1 MFAEKYNELLSG
13 FGKGRTMVLS
23 TSAGGL
29 VSSRMMSIVQQD
41 GIFYFQTDKTMRKYH
56 QITENH
62 NVALCMDNIQIEGVA
77 EEAGKPLDH
86 KIFSKLFSQQHKGS
100 FDAYSSLE
108 NERVFEV
115 RPVFV
120 QRWLY
125 IGTVPYIERFYV
137 EEKRYIKEKYNGE

>member
-1 MFAEKYNELLSG
+1 MFAEKYDEFLSG

-23 TSAGGL
+23 TSADGK
-29 VSSRMMSIVQQD
+29 VTSRMMSIVQQD
-41 GIFYFQTDKTMRKYH
+41 GVFYFQTDKTMRKYH
-56 QITENH
+56 QLMKNPY
-62 NVALCMDNIQIEGVA
+62 VALCIDNIQIEGVA
-77 EEAGKPLDH
+77 EEAGKPLEH

-125 IGTVPYIERFYV
+125 IESIPYIEKFYV
-137 EEKRYIKEKYNGE
+137 EENRYIKEKYNGE